1 MAPGTHGLIHHRVV
15 IIGSGFSGLGM
26 AVRLKRAGIHDFV
39 ILERSA
45 DLGGTWRDNTYPG
58 CQCDVESNL
67 YSFSFAPN
75 PTWSRTYSPQAEIWD
90 YLRRCADK
98 FQLGPHL
105 RYQHEV
111 HSATWDEAA
120 ARWRIKSSGG
130 LFSADVL
137 VAAVGP
143 LSEPSLPAIPGLD
156 AFPGPHFHSAAW
168 DHSVDLAGKRVAVIG
183 TGASAIQLVPRIQP
197 QVAQLHLV
205 QRTPP
210 WVLPHHDHKVRGIA
224 RALYQTIP
232 GWQRLVRAGVY
243 WQRELFVIPFMKVTP
258 NSTPERWAREHLEKQ
273 VADPELRARLTP
285 RYAIGCKRIL
295 ISNEYYPAVQ
305 QPNVELVTD
314 DIREVRG
321 RSIVT
326 ASGDERDVDVI
337 ILATGFRV
345 TEMPFAKRVTGR
357 EGKLLADQWAGSAAA
372 YRGTTVAGFPNL
384 FLLLGPNTGLG
395 HTSVLLMLE
404 AQLRYVMS
412 CLAHLERNGIAAIE
426 VRREAQEAF
435 NADVQ
440 SRLRDTVWNA
450 GGCRSWYLDA
460 SGRNTTIWPGM
471 TWPYVRLLR
480 RFDPGAYHLLRR
492 PA

>member
-1 MAPGTHGLIHHRVV
+1 MTHHQVV

-26 AVRLKRAGIHDFV
+26 GVQLKKAGSDDFV
-39 ILERSA
+39 ILERAA

-67 YSFSFAPN
+67 YSYSFALN
-75 PTWSRTYSPQAEIWD
+75 PTWSRTYPLQAEIWE
-90 YLRRCADK
+90 YLRLCAEK
-98 FQLGPHL
+98 FQLGQHL
-105 RYQHEV
+105 RYNHEV
-111 HSATWDEAA
+111 QSAIWDDAA
-120 ARWRIKSSGG
+120 SRWRIESSRGQ
-130 LFSADVL
+130 FTADVV

-143 LSEPSLPAIPGLD
+143 LSEPSVPAIPGLD

-168 DHSVDLAGKRVAVIG
+168 DHAVDLTGKRVAVVG

-197 QVAQLHLV
+197 KVAELYLF

-210 WVLPHHDHKVRGIA
+210 WVLPHRDREVRGVE
-224 RALYQTIP
+224 RTLYRVVP
-232 GWQRLVRAGVY
+232 GWQRLARTIVY
-243 WQRELFVIPFMKVTP
+243 WLHEMFVIGFMKVTP
-258 NSTPERWAREHLEKQ
+258 NSMPERLAHSHLKRQ

-295 ISNEYYPAVQ
+295 ISNHYYPAIQ
-305 QPNVELVTD
+305 KPNVELVTD
-314 DIREVRG
+314 HIREVRG
-321 RSIVT
+321 SSIVT
-326 ASGDERDVDVI
+326 ADGPEREVDVI

-345 TEMPFAKRVTGR
+345 TEMPFSKWVIGRAGKR
-357 EGKLLADQWAGSAAA
+357 LADEWNGSPAA

-412 CLAHLERNGIAAIE
+412 SLGHLKRSGMATIE

-440 SRLRDTVWNA
+440 VRLRDTVWNA
-450 GGCRSWYLDA
+450 GGCRSWYLDRT
-460 SGRNTTIWPGM
+460 GKNTTIWPGM

-480 RFDPGAYHLLRR
+480 RFDPAAYHLSSR

>member
-1 MAPGTHGLIHHRVV
+1 LSHNRVA

-26 AVRLKRAGIHDFV
+26 AIRLKQAGSEDFV
-39 ILERSA
+39 IFERAS

-67 YSFSFAPN
+67 YSYSFALR
-75 PTWSRTYSPQAEIWD
+75 PTWSRTYAPQPEIWD
-90 YLRRCADK
+90 YLRACAEK
-98 FQLGPHL
+98 FDLGQHI

-111 HSATWDEAA
+111 QSATWDDAA
-120 ARWRIKSSGG
+120 AQWRIETSRGT
-130 LFSADVL
+130 FSADVV

-143 LSEPSLPAIPGLD
+143 LSEPSFPAIPGLNE
-156 AFPGPHFHSAAW
+156 FPGPHFHSAAW
-168 DHSVDLAGKRVAVIG
+168 DHYVDLTGKRVAVVG
-183 TGASAIQLVPRIQP
+183 TGASAIQLVPRIQAK
-197 QVAQLHLV
+197 VAQLHLF

-210 WVLPHHDHKVRGIA
+210 WVLPHRDRPVRGVA
-224 RALYQTIP
+224 RALYRAVP
-232 GWQRLVRAGVY
+232 GWQRLVRSFVY
-243 WQRELFVIPFMKVTP
+243 WSRELFVIPFMKPSP
-258 NSTPERWAREHLEKQ
+258 NSVPERLARGHLEKQ
-273 VADPELRARLTP
+273 VADPGLRARLTP

-295 ISNEYYPAVQ
+295 ISNDYYPAIQ
-305 QPNVELVTD
+305 KPNVELVTD

-326 ASGDERDVDVI
+326 ADGAEREVDVI

-345 TEMPFAKRVTGR
+345 TEMPFASRVIGR
-357 EGKLLADQWAGSAAA
+357 EGRCMAEQWGGSPKA
-372 YRGTTVAGFPNL
+372 YRGTAVAGFPNL

-395 HTSVLLMLE
+395 HTSVLVMVE

-412 CLAHLERNGIAAIE
+412 CLDHLERSGMAAIE
-426 VRREAQEAF
+426 VRSEVQDAF
-435 NADVQ
+435 NAGVQ

-450 GGCRSWYLDA
+450 GGCRSWYLD
-460 SGRNTTIWPGM
+460 STGRNTTIWPGM

-480 RFDPGAYHLLRR
+480 RFDPVAYQLSRR